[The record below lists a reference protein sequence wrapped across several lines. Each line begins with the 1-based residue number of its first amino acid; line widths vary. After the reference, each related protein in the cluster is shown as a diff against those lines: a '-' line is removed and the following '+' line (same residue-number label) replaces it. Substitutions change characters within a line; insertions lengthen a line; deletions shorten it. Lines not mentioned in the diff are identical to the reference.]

1 MIRNGLITVLS
12 MTLKGKFLQC
22 VLSMTLKGFL
32 LSPLFFNIFQPPDLS
47 WPTTVTVD
55 KPKPFPE
62 LKKAKEK
69 IDC

>member
-1 MIRNGLITVLS
+1 
-12 MTLKGKFLQC
+12 
-22 VLSMTLKGFL
+22 MTLKGFL